1 MWCRSPTS
9 TSAQRV
15 AAGLALVCL
24 VCGCSHD
31 AASGPVV
38 RPQSTRQTLRSA
50 DADAVAPRQRL
61 SLFSRGGV
69 DAGAAPVD
77 AGWRPPGTGVALCDD
92 YLRKYYRC
100 YKGRLQ
106 GIQAK
111 MLRTSLDT
119 MSMAWRRTARTA
131 SGRASLLLSCRNLL
145 RKARAGAQVGCR
157 W

>member
-1 MWCRSPTS
+1 M
-9 TSAQRV
+9 
-15 AAGLALVCL
+15 
-24 VCGCSHD
+24 
-31 AASGPVV
+31 
-38 RPQSTRQTLRSA
+38 
-50 DADAVAPRQRL
+50 
-61 SLFSRGGV
+61 

>member
-15 AAGLALVCL
+15 AAGLALVFL

-31 AASGPVV
+31 AATQQP
-38 RPQSTRQTLRSA
+38 TRQTLRSA
-50 DADAVAPRQRL
+50 DAGASAPRQRL
-61 SLFSRGGV
+61 SLFSRGGA

-77 AGWRPPGTGVALCDD
+77 AGWRPTGTGVALCDD

-100 YKGRLQ
+100 YKGRLK

-145 RKARAGAQVGCR
+145 RKARAGAQMGCR